1 MHKQA
6 LLLVLINW
14 PTLNWQVCLELRE
27 LFNGQVVSDSV
38 DINRAIAAR
47 Q

>member
-1 MHKQA
+1 MHKLA

-14 PTLNWQVCLELRE
+14 PTLNWQVCLKLQELVM
-27 LFNGQVVSDSV
+27 GQVISNSM